1 MGSIVC
7 IGEMLIDFF
16 CKDIDSTLTDGV
28 QFEKQAGGA
37 PANVC
42 ATIAKLGG
50 QAIFIGKVG
59 ADPFGDFLQQT
70 LENANVNTSMLVRDR
85 NTPTTLAFVSLKAD
99 GARDFVFHRGAD
111 ATLRTDDIDLKLLKD
126 ATIVH
131 FGSATALLDGAF
143 YDTYM
148 TFMKKMKAEGKFISF
163 DPNFRADLW
172 RGSKAV
178 FIERAKQCI
187 AIADFVKVSDEEL
200 SLFGD
205 TSTIHSLGAQVVAV
219 TLGKEG
225 TLLSTNSRQ
234 QTVSSI
240 SIHAVDS
247 TGAGDAFVGAMLYQL
262 AQSEDRSWQ
271 RWLDITTFSNAVGA
285 FVCRQIGAISALP
298 TLQQVNEF
306 LKEGN

>member
-1 MGSIVC
+1 MGKIVC
-7 IGEMLIDFF
+7 IGEILIDFF
-16 CKDIDSTLTDGV
+16 CKEVGTTLTDGV

-50 QAIFIGKVG
+50 EALFIGKVG

-70 LENANVNTSMLVRDR
+70 LKSAHVNTSMLIRDQH
-85 NTPTTLAFVSLKAD
+85 TPTTLAFVSLKAE
-99 GARDFVFHRGAD
+99 GERDFVFHRGAD
-111 ATLRTDDIDLKLLKD
+111 ATLTMDDIDFTLLKD

-131 FGSATALLDGAF
+131 FGSATALLDGPF

-163 DPNFRADLW
+163 DPNFRKDLW
-172 RGSKAV
+172 RGKEAI

-187 AIADFVKVSDEEL
+187 TLADFVKVSEEEL
-200 SLFGD
+200 GLLGD
-205 TSTIHSLGAQVVAV
+205 TSTIHSLGAKVVAV

-225 TLLSTNSRQ
+225 TQLSTHDRQ
-234 QTVSSI
+234 QIVPSI
-240 SIHAVDS
+240 SIQAVDS

-262 AQSEDRSWQ
+262 AQSEDHSWQ
-271 RWLDITTFSNAVGA
+271 RWLDITAISNAVGA
-285 FVCRQIGAISALP
+285 LVCQQIGAIAALP
-298 TLQQVNEF
+298 TIQQVNEL